1 MSNCIEYKDKF
12 TFHPGY
18 YIEEMIDESKI
29 TLDEF
34 AYRLGTTS
42 EILSRVV
49 QGELSVST
57 DLADKLSNMFGTT
70 TAFWLNLQRSWDEV
84 VVRI

>member
-1 MSNCIEYKDKF
+1 MSNYIEYKDKF
-12 TFHPGY
+12 LFHPGY

-34 AYRLGTTS
+34 AYSLGTTS
-42 EILSRVV
+42 EILRRVV
-49 QGELSVST
+49 KGEQRVSV
-57 DLADKLSNMFGTT
+57 DLAEKLSCMFGTT

>member
-1 MSNCIEYKDKF
+1 MSNYIEYKDKF
-12 TFHPGY
+12 AFHPGY
-18 YIEEMIDESKI
+18 YIEDMIDESKL
-29 TLDEF
+29 TVDELACRF
-34 AYRLGTTS
+34 GITS
-42 EILSRVV
+42 EFLRRVV

-57 DLADKLSNMFGTT
+57 DLAEKLSGMFGTT